1 MTNIILCDVTA
12 SISELKN
19 DPVATASAGGG
30 YPTRSRLL
38 TATALFF
45 IVCPRLCMNKCSMRW
60 TKKTW
65 CNCCHPPRPEGRG
78 FLQRSDRSLTRLGGF
93 LLQRA
98 A

>member
-30 YPTRSRLL
+30 YPRLL

-45 IVCPRLCMNKCSMRW
+45 IVCPRLCMNKCSMSW
-60 TKKTW
+60 TKKT
-65 CNCCHPPRPEGRG
+65 
-78 FLQRSDRSLTRLGGF
+78 
-93 LLQRA
+93 
-98 A
+98 

>member
-12 SISELKN
+12 SVSELKN

-30 YPTRSRLL
+30 YPVAIIDRNRPV
-38 TATALFF
+38 F

-60 TKKTW
+60 TK
-65 CNCCHPPRPEGRG
+65 RPGAIDHRT
-78 FLQRSDRSLTRLGGF
+78 SKPT
-93 LLQRA
+93 A